1 MRAQWLGLVVTGAV
15 LAGSVGC
22 GGAGDGAG
30 AQSPAQLALQESRD
44 AATVQQRLQGQWRLV
59 DYRPEVPLEMMF
71 QALLAS
77 QLQTMVVRFE
87 NGRLLA
93 DSPTIHLNRAFTI
106 NNIAGNLF
114 RVVTTDDAG
123 VALQSS
129 CQFSD
134 DGSQIFFR
142 GDTAPWRGNGTL
154 RRDR

>member
-1 MRAQWLGLVVTGAV
+1 MRLQSI
-15 LAGSVGC
+15 LATALLALAPALTCGC
-22 GGAGDGAG
+22 GASNATSGDPA
-30 AQSPAQLALQESRD
+30 AQVARD
-44 AATVQQRLQGQWRLV
+44 IATVQQRLAGHWRLA

-93 DSPTIHLNRAFTI
+93 DSPTIHLNRAYTV
-106 NNIAGNLF
+106 NNVAGNLF
-114 RVVTTDDAG
+114 RLVTTDDAG

-129 CQFSD
+129 CQISE
-134 DGSQIFFR
+134 DGMTILFR
-142 GDTAPWRGNGTL
+142 GDTAPWRGEGVL